1 MSYTDP
7 QQRHDF
13 VYLFD
18 VTNGNP
24 NGDPDAG
31 NLPRIDPETS
41 HGLVTDVALK
51 RKVRDY
57 ISLTRQ
63 GQPRNQ
69 IFIQSQVALNTLIVQ
84 AYAEANI
91 QLAQLPI
98 ANEELIDWF
107 REVQPEGFELDEIEG
122 QSILIYDGSKGIRV
136 KEIRTALLDELAEE
150 HSSLKKSLEDL
161 SSQLARAA
169 RKPTRAEQDSARAK
183 LADKFYD
190 IRLFGAVLSTGLN
203 AGQVRGPMQ
212 LTFARSVD
220 PIMPL
225 DIPITRVAITRPSE
239 LEAKRTEMGRK
250 PIVPYG
256 LYRAHGFYNPFLAKG
271 LGMEKETGVTES
283 DLALFWEALSNMFNY
298 DHSAARGEMACRG
311 LYIFSHETPIGN
323 APAHKLF
330 ERVRV
335 HLKDGIES
343 PRRFTDYTVTV
354 DDHDLPEGVTFK
366 ALAE

>member
-18 VTNGNP
+18 VINGNP

-31 NLPRIDPETS
+31 NVPRIDPETN

-84 AYAEANI
+84 AYAEADI
-91 QLAQLPI
+91 QLAQVPI
-98 ANEELIDWF
+98 ENEELIDWF
-107 REVQPEGFELDEIEG
+107 REVQPEGFEVDEIEG
-122 QSILIYDGSKGIRV
+122 QSILIYDGSKGIKV
-136 KEIRTALLDELAEE
+136 KDIRTALLDELAEE
-150 HSSLKKSLEDL
+150 HNSLKKSLEDL
-161 SSQLARAA
+161 SSQLAKAA
-169 RKPTRAEQDSARAK
+169 RKPSRAEQDSARSK
-183 LADKFYD
+183 LTERFYD

-212 LTFARSVD
+212 LTFACSVD
-220 PIMPL
+220 PIVPF
-225 DIPITRVAITRPSE
+225 DISITRVAITRPSE

-250 PIVPYG
+250 AIVPYG

-271 LGMEKETGVTES
+271 LGKEKETGVTEG

-311 LYIFSHETPIGN
+311 LYIFSHETAIGN

-330 ERVRV
+330 ERIQVCR
-335 HLKDGIES
+335 KDGIES
-343 PRRFTDYTVTV
+343 PRHFSDYIVTV
-354 DDHDLPEGVTFK
+354 DTKDLPQGISLK
-366 ALAE
+366 SLAE

>member
-18 VTNGNP
+18 VINGNP

-31 NLPRIDPETS
+31 NLPRIDPETN

-57 ISLTRQ
+57 ISLTHQ
-63 GQPRNQ
+63 GQARNQ

-84 AYAEANI
+84 AYAEADI
-91 QLAQLPI
+91 QLAQLPL

-107 REVQPEGFELDEIEG
+107 REVQPEGFEVDEIEG
-122 QSILIYDGSKGIRV
+122 QSILIYDGSKGIKV
-136 KEIRTALLDELAEE
+136 KDIRTTLLDELADE

-161 SSQLARAA
+161 SSQLAKAA
-169 RKPTRAEQDSARAK
+169 RKPSRAEQDSARSR

-220 PIMPL
+220 PIVPL
-225 DIPITRVAITRPSE
+225 DISITRVAITRPSE

-250 PIVPYG
+250 AIVPYG

-271 LGMEKETGVTES
+271 LGKEKETGVTEG

-323 APAHKLF
+323 APTHKLF
-330 ERVRV
+330 ERIQVCR
-335 HLKDGIES
+335 KDGVES
-343 PRRFTDYTVTV
+343 PRHFSDYIVAIDTQG
-354 DDHDLPEGVTFK
+354 LPQGISLTP
-366 ALAE
+366 LAE

>member
-1 MSYTDP
+1 MNYTDP

-18 VTNGNP
+18 VINGNP

-31 NLPRIDPETS
+31 NLPRIDPETN
-41 HGLVTDVALK
+41 HGMVTDVALK

-84 AYAEANI
+84 AYAEADI
-91 QLAQLPI
+91 QLAQLPL

-107 REVQPEGFELDEIEG
+107 REVQPEGFEMDEIKG
-122 QSILIYDGSKGIRV
+122 QPILIYDGSKGIKV
-136 KEIRTALLDELAEE
+136 KEIRSALLDEMAEE

-161 SSQLARAA
+161 SSQLAKAA
-169 RKPTRAEQDSARAK
+169 RKPSRAEQESARSR

-212 LTFARSVD
+212 LMFARSVD
-220 PIMPL
+220 PIVPL
-225 DIPITRVAITRPSE
+225 DISITRVAITRPSE

-250 PIVPYG
+250 SIVPYG
-256 LYRAHGFYNPFLAKG
+256 LYRAHGFYNPYLANG
-271 LGMEKETGVTES
+271 LGKEKETGVTEA

-311 LYIFSHETPIGN
+311 LYIFSHETAIGN

-330 ERVRV
+330 ERIQVCR
-335 HLKDGIES
+335 KPGIES
-343 PRRFTDYTVTV
+343 PRHFSDYVVTV
-354 DDHDLPEGVTFK
+354 DTKGLPEGISLMP
-366 ALAE
+366 LAE